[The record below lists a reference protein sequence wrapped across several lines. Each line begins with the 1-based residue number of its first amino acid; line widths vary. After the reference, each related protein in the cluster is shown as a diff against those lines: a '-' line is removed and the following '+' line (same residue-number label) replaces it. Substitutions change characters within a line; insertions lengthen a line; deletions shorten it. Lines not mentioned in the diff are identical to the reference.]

1 MLREEVT
8 QDQTT
13 GNMKKPRVALWHAL
27 LARSGTMT
35 YIPIFVVAI
44 LMFLGTS
51 WQFFWL
57 HTDAARYQCY
67 ALSFWM
73 GGGAVNLLPSV
84 QCKFLPAATLS
95 MPPLHALPLEY
106 PPLTLAIFSPAL
118 FAPLAYYQ
126 MAFAIFMALTA
137 VFIYWLLLRYAPRG
151 AALAFALYILVGAWG
166 TAAGGRR
173 ARPAP
178 GAVPGSP
185 DQARRRAQRRSTRR
199 GPAPWS
205 ACPAAPRRSSAGRSL
220 PRWAFGARGTTC
232 G

>member
-1 MLREEVT
+1 MT

-27 LARSGTMT
+27 LARSGTLA
-35 YIPIFVVAI
+35 YIPIIVVAI
-44 LMFLGTS
+44 LMFVGAS

-67 ALSFWM
+67 ALSFWI
-73 GGGAVNLLPSV
+73 GGGAVKLLPSV

-166 TAAGGRR
+166 TAAGRFDLIPAALTLLCVIAAERKR
-173 ARPAP
+173 AEMLGSGAP
-178 GAVPGSP
+178 GL
-185 DQARRRAQRRSTRR
+185 T
-199 GPAPWS
+199 
-205 ACPAAPRRSSAGRSL
+205 
-220 PRWAFGARGTTC
+220 
-232 G
+232 

>member
-1 MLREEVT
+1 MT

-27 LARSGTMT
+27 LARSGTLA
-35 YIPIFVVAI
+35 YIPIIVVAI
-44 LMFLGTS
+44 LMFVGAS

-67 ALSFWM
+67 ALSFWI
-73 GGGAVNLLPSV
+73 GGGAVKLLPSV

-137 VFIYWLLLRYAPRG
+137 INRSRTRSASSHAFAARRWLSPFIYWSARGEQPRG
-151 AALAFALYILVGAWG
+151 A
-166 TAAGGRR
+166 
-173 ARPAP
+173 
-178 GAVPGSP
+178 
-185 DQARRRAQRRSTRR
+185 ST
-199 GPAPWS
+199 
-205 ACPAAPRRSSAGRSL
+205 
-220 PRWAFGARGTTC
+220 
-232 G
+232 